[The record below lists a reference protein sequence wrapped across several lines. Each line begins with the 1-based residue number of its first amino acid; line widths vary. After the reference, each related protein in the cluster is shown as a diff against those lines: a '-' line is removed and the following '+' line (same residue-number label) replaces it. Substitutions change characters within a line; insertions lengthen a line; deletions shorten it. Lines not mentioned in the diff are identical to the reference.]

1 MDVGTRLNHYEIG
14 AKLGSGGMGDVY
26 RAKDARLGREVAIK
40 VLGANVAED
49 ASRLARL
56 QREARLLAQ
65 VNHPNIVTIYSIE
78 ESDGV
83 HFITMELIDG
93 ATLDDAIAGEA
104 MELDQFFE
112 LALQL
117 VDAITTAHAKGITH
131 RDLKPANVMIGNDG
145 RVRVLDFGLA
155 KTTPLVSAADG
166 ATFVP
171 DAAITGEGVIVGT
184 VAYMSPEQ
192 AEGKPVDQRSDIFS
206 IGVLLHQ
213 MLTGKQ
219 PFTGDTPV
227 GVLSSIIRDEPIS
240 VSEIRPQLPRHLG
253 RILRRALEKDPAR
266 RYQSTLDLRN
276 DLADLL
282 HELDSGEYGPP
293 VVEQLAAMS
302 DVTRKLY
309 RTPMVARSD
318 EAAQVMEMLDA
329 AIAGSGGMVMIGGEP
344 GVGKTRLAW
353 EIVERAR
360 EREVV
365 ALVGHCYEREG
376 SPPYGPWVEI
386 AETSAQITPAPTLR
400 TLLGDAA
407 PEIAKLL
414 PELRQQFSDIP
425 EPLDLPP
432 EESRRYLFKSF
443 REFIERSA
451 ALRPLCLMLDDLH
464 WADDSTLL
472 LLQYLAPY
480 LQSLPV
486 LIIGTYRNVELE
498 VGRPF
503 AGALR
508 ELVRERQTERIN
520 LRRLADDGVREMIA
534 ALAGKEPDPA
544 LVAAIHDAT
553 EGNPFFVE
561 EVYRHLAEEGRLFGP
576 DGEWLPVDATELDVP
591 EGVRLVVGRRLE
603 HLDSEAL
610 KILSAAAVAGRRFSY
625 AVIEALPGV
634 DPDTLLETMEQAEQ
648 LQLIRPPKGRSREP
662 RFVFTHELIRQTL
675 LDGLLLPRRQRFHL
689 QIAGAMESAYARSLD
704 AHAGAIGYHLYQ
716 AGAAA
721 DLDKTVKFLQR
732 GAELYLTTGGFED
745 VVARCDMA
753 LSVLESEAD
762 DRTGRLRMMRGQAY
776 RSLGRADEAIDELCA
791 ALPALSRSALPAM
804 VAECATDATALLTW
818 RFRVDEAVAVI
829 ELGLAAVGD
838 ETPVERCQLMMA
850 RAFVGFAVEGTFEGA
865 SGSLVQLIEEADQ
878 LGDRRLVVRGMTNR
892 CFMLNQGGCFR
903 DLSLA
908 ARESAAACE
917 AEGLMWARSE
927 QLGLIALAHAYLAQ
941 PEEALAAGNLAVE
954 AAARVGNEHVS
965 FLMGKVHGRMA
976 ALQGDL
982 AAYRAA
988 TAADLVWSETHG
1000 GFVST
1005 SLAYEAYGEWLGGDA
1020 DAALATLQRSL
1031 DCVGGVTTWLG
1042 ATEAG
1047 RIRVWAYAGRESA
1060 VLQEWSR
1067 WQDHDL
1073 MAEAGSTRA
1082 QGARFR
1088 PAGGVEGLAVIG
1100 RPELTAPWYEALVEL
1115 DADGPLAPLA
1125 GWLNL
1130 KALAGVAANA
1140 GGDEARAVAHFEEA
1154 ITFARDLD
1162 FEFGLADAYRFYAQM
1177 LLAREA
1183 DGDSDRARQ
1192 MLGDALEI
1200 YERLGIPIHAE
1211 HTGRLLGQPGAN

>member
-1 MDVGTRLNHYEIG
+1 MDVGTRLNHYTVG
-14 AKLGSGGMGDVY
+14 PKLGSGGMGDVY
-26 RAKDARLGREVAIK
+26 RAEDTRLGREVAIK

-78 ESDGV
+78 EADGV

-104 MELDQFFE
+104 MELDRFFE

-155 KTTPLVSAADG
+155 KTTPLVNAADG

-206 IGVLLHQ
+206 LGVLLHQ

-253 RILRRALEKDPAR
+253 RILRRTLEKDPAR

-293 VVEQLAAMS
+293 VADQLAAMS
-302 DVTRKLY
+302 DVVRKLY
-309 RTPMVARSD
+309 RTPLVGRSD
-318 EAAQVMEMLDA
+318 EVGQILAMLDA
-329 AIAGSGGMVMIGGEP
+329 AVAGSGGMVMIGGEP

-407 PEIAKLL
+407 PELAKLL

-425 EPLDLPP
+425 PPLDLPP

-480 LQSLPV
+480 LESLPV

-520 LRRLADDGVREMIA
+520 LRRLMDDGVREMIE
-534 ALAGKEPDPA
+534 ALAGKEPDRA
-544 LVAAIHDAT
+544 LVKAIHDAT

-561 EVYRHLAEEGRLFGP
+561 EVYRHLEEEGRLFGA
-576 DGEWLPVDATELDVP
+576 DGEWLQIDATELDVP

-603 HLDSEAL
+603 HLEPEAL
-610 KILSAAAVAGRRFSY
+610 KILAVAAVAGRRFSY
-625 AVIEALPGV
+625 AVIEALPDV
-634 DPDTLLETMEQAEQ
+634 DPDTLLDTMEQAEQ

-689 QIAGAMESAYARSLD
+689 QIAEAMERAYARSLD

-721 DLDKTVKFLQR
+721 DLDKTVGFLQR
-732 GAELYLTTGGFED
+732 GAELYLTAGGFED

-753 LSVLESEAD
+753 LGVLDSETD
-762 DRTGRLRMMRGQAY
+762 DRVGRLRMLRGQAY
-776 RSLGRADEAIDELCA
+776 RSLARVDEAIHDLCA
-791 ALPALSRSALPAM
+791 ALPTLARSAEREQI
-804 VAECATDATALLTW
+804 AECATDASNLLGW
-818 RFRVDEAVAVI
+818 RFRTKEAFAVI
-829 ELGLAAVGD
+829 DVGLAAVGD
-838 ETPVERCQLMMA
+838 EPSAARCQLMMLQ
-850 RAFVGFAVEGTFEGA
+850 AFMAGTDEATLAGGLVALEG
-865 SGSLVQLIEEADQ
+865 LIEEGRQ
-878 LGDRRLVVRGMTNR
+878 LGDRGLMVHGMAIRAYLLNEAGRYAELLV
-892 CFMLNQGGCFR
+892 
-903 DLSLA
+903 A
-908 ARESAAACE
+908 AREAAAASE
-917 AEGLMWARSE
+917 LQGLHWMRGE
-927 QLGLIALAHAYLAQ
+927 QLGMIALAHAYMAQ
-941 PEEALAAGNLAVE
+941 PEEAHAASERALE
-954 AAARVGNEHVS
+954 ANASIDNAHVPFFLLKVRERRAAIE
-965 FLMGKVHGRMA
+965 
-976 ALQGDL
+976 GDL
-982 AAYRAA
+982 ADFRAA
-988 TAADLVWSETHG
+988 AAEDVAWSDTHG
-1000 GFVST
+1000 GFRSVT
-1005 SLAYEAYGEWLGGDA
+1005 LLYEAVGEWLAGDA
-1020 DAALATLQRSL
+1020 DAALAAFERSL
-1031 DCVGGVTTWLG
+1031 DATEEVTTWLG
-1042 ATEAG
+1042 ATEAALM
-1047 RIRVWAYAGRESA
+1047 RVHAYAGRAPE

-1067 WQDHDL
+1067 WEDQQL
-1073 MAEAGSTRA
+1073 LAEAGRTRA
-1082 QGARFR
+1082 AGARFR
-1088 PAGGVEGLAVIG
+1088 VAGGVESLAVIG
-1100 RPELTAPWYEALVEL
+1100 RPELTAPWQQSLVEL

-1125 GWLNL
+1125 GWVNL
-1130 KALAGVAANA
+1130 KALAGIAANA
-1140 GGDEARAVAHFEEA
+1140 GGDEARAIAHFEEA

-1177 LLAREA
+1177 LLVREA
-1183 DGDSDRARQ
+1183 DGDADRAKQ
-1192 MLGDALEI
+1192 MLGEAVEI
-1200 YERLGIPIHAE
+1200 YERLGIPIHAG
-1211 HTGRLLGQPGAN
+1211 HARRLLG